1 MDTLFI
7 THILNALL
15 MIGLPLLLAI
25 FLKRR
30 YKHSWVLFFSGVV
43 GFIVSQVGHIPFNY
57 LLTLLFQRN
66 VLPAPPQ
73 EYQLIFNAIVLGLS
87 AGLWEELVR
96 YGTLRWWIGK
106 NVRTWSQ
113 ALFFGNGWGGIE
125 AIIMGS
131 LALLAFFQLLAMR
144 NIDLSGLI
152 PAAQLELVRQQIE
165 TYWTMPW
172 YNSLMGAYERAW
184 TLIIQISFTVLV
196 LQAFTRGKIIWVWL
210 AVAWHALIDALAVYI
225 AGTSGFVAA
234 EVAVTIAGLISLG
247 FIFALRQP
255 EAIEAPSQPLEPLP
269 VQDASILAA
278 QPEPAII
285 ADKLDDTR
293 YN

>member
-165 TYWTMPW
+165 SYWTMPW
-172 YNSLMGAYERAW
+172 YTSLMGAYERAW

-210 AVAWHALIDALAVYI
+210 AVTWHALIDALAVYI
-225 AGTSGFVAA
+225 AGTSGFEAA

>member
-125 AIIMGS
+125 AIILGG

-165 TYWTMPW
+165 SYWTMPW

-210 AVAWHALIDALAVYI
+210 AVTWHALIDALAVYI

>member
-125 AIIMGS
+125 AIILGG

-210 AVAWHALIDALAVYI
+210 AVTWHALIDALAVYI

-247 FIFALRQP
+247 LIFALRQP

-269 VQDASILAA
+269 VPDASILAA
-278 QPEPAII
+278 QPEPAIV
-285 ADKLDDTR
+285 ADTLDDTR

>member
-125 AIIMGS
+125 AIILGG

-165 TYWTMPW
+165 SYWTMPW

-225 AGTSGFVAA
+225 AGTSGFEAA

>member
-125 AIIMGS
+125 AIILGG

-165 TYWTMPW
+165 SYWTMPW

-210 AVAWHALIDALAVYI
+210 AVTWHALIDALAVYI
-225 AGTSGFVAA
+225 AGTSGFEAA

>member
-165 TYWTMPW
+165 SYWTMPW
-172 YNSLMGAYERAW
+172 YTSLMGAYERAW

-225 AGTSGFVAA
+225 AGTSGFEAA

>member
-125 AIIMGS
+125 AIILGG

-165 TYWTMPW
+165 SYWTMPW
-172 YNSLMGAYERAW
+172 YTSLMGAYERAW

-225 AGTSGFVAA
+225 AGTSGFEAA

>member
-125 AIIMGS
+125 AIILGG

-165 TYWTMPW
+165 SYWTMPW

-225 AGTSGFVAA
+225 AGTSGFEAA

-247 FIFALRQP
+247 LIFALRQP

>member
-1 MDTLFI
+1 MEPLFI

-15 MIGLPLLLAI
+15 MMGLPLLLAI

-57 LLTLLFQRN
+57 LLTLLFQRS

-125 AIIMGS
+125 AVILGG

-144 NIDLSGLI
+144 NIDISGLI
-152 PAAQLELVRQQIE
+152 PAAQLDLVRQQIE
-165 TYWTMPW
+165 AYWTMPW
-172 YNSLMGAYERAW
+172 YTSLMGAYERAW

-247 FIFALRQP
+247 LIFALRQP
-255 EAIEAPSQPLEPLP
+255 EAIEVPPQPLEPLP
-269 VQDASILAA
+269 VQDASVLAA
-278 QPEPAII
+278 QPEPAIV

>member
-125 AIIMGS
+125 AIILGG

>member
-125 AIIMGS
+125 AIILGG

-165 TYWTMPW
+165 SYWTMPW

>member
-125 AIIMGS
+125 AIILGG

-165 TYWTMPW
+165 SYWTMPW
-172 YNSLMGAYERAW
+172 YTSLMGAYERAW

-247 FIFALRQP
+247 LIFALRQP

>member
-125 AIIMGS
+125 AIILGG

-165 TYWTMPW
+165 SYWTMPW
-172 YNSLMGAYERAW
+172 YTSLMGAYERAW

>member
-125 AIIMGS
+125 AIILGG

-165 TYWTMPW
+165 SYWTMPW

-247 FIFALRQP
+247 LIFALRQP

>member
-1 MDTLFI
+1 MEPLFI

-15 MIGLPLLLAI
+15 MMGLPLLLAI

-57 LLTLLFQRN
+57 LLTLLFQRS

-125 AIIMGS
+125 AVILGG

-144 NIDLSGLI
+144 NIDISGLI
-152 PAAQLELVRQQIE
+152 PAAQLDLVRQQIE
-165 TYWTMPW
+165 AYWTMPW
-172 YNSLMGAYERAW
+172 YTSLMGAYERAW

-247 FIFALRQP
+247 LIFALRQP
-255 EAIEAPSQPLEPLP
+255 EAIEVPSQPLEPLP
-269 VQDASILAA
+269 VQDASVLAA
-278 QPEPAII
+278 QPEPAIV